1 MEPKYPQVNV
11 KMVGQDGNA
20 FAIMARVSVALK
32 YAHVPQA
39 EIKAFFAECATGN
52 YDHLLQTVMKWV
64 DVDGTHEVDADGDSG
79 SK

>member
-20 FAIMARVSVALK
+20 FAIIGRVSRALRR
-32 YAHVPQA
+32 AHIPQV
-39 EIKAFFAECATGN
+39 EVKAFLLECHFGN